1 MNLRQL
7 SQLQEEDN
15 HILRLK
21 AEIAEIPR
29 QIELQKA
36 KLNQI
41 AKENQAVEGV
51 LQTLL
56 KEKHA
61 LELELKSKE
70 EHRVKLQS
78 QQFAVKTNELFKSI
92 QQEIAEMG
100 KVISLIEDKIL
111 ENMEASEKAKK
122 DIEIQKAA
130 YLQEKQRFTEI
141 ENKLLAEQARLD
153 NLIKGAQA
161 ARDDK
166 YAQLPPK
173 LRSVY
178 DRVRLKHPENAIVT
192 IQNDT
197 CQGCFMKLPAQVT
210 PEVRKGDKIIQCEN
224 CSRILYYIE
233 DNNAL

>member
-7 SQLQEEDN
+7 NQLQEEDN

-51 LQTLL
+51 LQALL
-56 KEKHA
+56 KDKHA

-70 EHRVKLQS
+70 DNRVKLQS
-78 QQFAVKTNELFKSI
+78 QQFSVKTNELFKSI
-92 QQEIAEMG
+92 QQEIANMG
-100 KVISLIEDKIL
+100 KAISMIEDKIL
-111 ENMEASEKAKK
+111 ENMETTEKSKK
-122 DIEIQKAA
+122 DIEIKKAA

-141 ENKLLAEQARLD
+141 ENKLLEEQARLD

-166 YAQLPPK
+166 HSQLPPN

-178 DRVRLKHPENAIVT
+178 DRVRLKHPENAIVS

-210 PEVRKGDKIIQCEN
+210 PEVRKCEKIIQCEN

-233 DNNAL
+233 DDNAL